1 MDVAWYRGPQRS
13 PPPSQRLENFVPG
26 IQAFIEKHGTRINQP
41 GGKLIRVSVE
51 FAYQWPRHENH
62 RKRGV
67 AQVSRCNID
76 KWRRLANSDIL
87 RLCFVSFV
95 LLSLARPFFSLR
107 GPESGLQ
114 TMRRE
119 TSATRISVR
128 YYSVE
133 KSTKRDLERVTFWSF
148 LIEWLLRRGTWS
160 FLVVC
165 YKVISSSRSNP
176 VIYSNL
182 FRFESAWRARSNR

>member
-51 FAYQWPRHENH
+51 FAYQWPRHGNH

-76 KWRRLANSDIL
+76 KWRRLANRDIL
-87 RLCFVSFV
+87 RLCSVSFV
-95 LLSLARPFFSLR
+95 LLSLARLFFPCVVQSLNSRRCKEKPAWRVHPFDTTR
-107 GPESGLQ
+107 WKNRPN
-114 TMRRE
+114 E
-119 TSATRISVR
+119 TSNVWLSDRFWLND
-128 YYSVE
+128 YYVGGL
-133 KSTKRDLERVTFWSF
+133 D
-148 LIEWLLRRGTWS
+148 
-160 FLVVC
+160 
-165 YKVISSSRSNP
+165 
-176 VIYSNL
+176 
-182 FRFESAWRARSNR
+182 RF